1 MEDRGQ
7 ETIMKTAAWGIIGAL
22 ALGITFV
29 APASVHAAAGVLY
42 VPDSLV
48 TALSDTRA
56 TGHYEVVGTGLHL
69 YTTGATSTDKVAEY
83 VATNTALSI
92 IGEPSLNYTATF
104 GGAPGYQLVVD
115 FNNDGSADGILIGET
130 VYGNDWWASN
140 GSKQFAKDGAPSHT
154 GGLAASITAPSMS
167 GGLPS
172 RMRACS
178 PSDSRSDPAC
188 TATGR

>member
-167 GGLPS
+167 SGLPS